1 MRLTNTLTGE
11 LAELAPLV
19 PGRVGVYVCGVTP
32 YAESHVGHAMAAIIY
47 DVLVRYLRWPGNPAG
62 GYDVTY
68 VSNYTDIDDNVIARA
83 AELGRD
89 PLELVAENIDVW
101 EEQQRALHLT
111 FPDVRPRVTE
121 HIETIVAAIE
131 AIVER
136 GYGYVAYPQ
145 GREDTSQ
152 YPGGRED
159 TSQYP
164 GGREDT
170 SQYPGGRE
178 DTSQYPGGREDT
190 SQYPGGR
197 EDTSQYPGGRED
209 TSQYPGGREDTSQYP
224 GGREDTSQYPGGRE
238 DTSQYPG
245 GREDTSQ
252 APGDVYFRVRAKEDY
267 GKLSHRNIEQ
277 LRSGTRVE
285 PGEGKEFAL
294 DFALWKAARAGEPS
308 WPSPWGDGRPG
319 WHIECSAMSQ
329 HYLGEAFDMHGGG
342 VDLVFPHHENEV
354 AQAEAATTR
363 GSEDTSQATGG
374 REDTSQASTFA
385 RLWLHNGL
393 VQHDGEKMSKS
404 LGNVVTVR
412 EALERWRPDALR
424 LFVLGSHYRS
434 PNNLTDDAMA
444 AAEAGVD
451 RLLTALEREA
461 PEAAAGAA
469 AVDASEARER
479 FVAAMEDDLGTPQAL
494 ATVFELARTVN
505 RGHDAG
511 EDVRGARAL
520 LGELAR
526 DVLGLRLE
534 ERAADEDLDAVA
546 LSKLASAHEVVCG
559 GTDAGSTIQALL
571 AARQEARAG
580 RDFERADAIRAGL
593 VAAGVEVEDTPE
605 GPRWV
610 VRGR

>member
-190 SQYPGGR
+190 SQY
-197 EDTSQYPGGRED
+197 
-209 TSQYPGGREDTSQYP
+209 
-224 GGREDTSQYPGGRE
+224 
-238 DTSQYPG
+238 
-245 GREDTSQ
+245 
-252 APGDVYFRVRAKEDY
+252 PGDVYFRVRAKEDY

-559 GTDAGSTIQALL
+559 GTDAGSTIEALL

-593 VAAGVEVEDTPE
+593 VAAGVEVEDTPD